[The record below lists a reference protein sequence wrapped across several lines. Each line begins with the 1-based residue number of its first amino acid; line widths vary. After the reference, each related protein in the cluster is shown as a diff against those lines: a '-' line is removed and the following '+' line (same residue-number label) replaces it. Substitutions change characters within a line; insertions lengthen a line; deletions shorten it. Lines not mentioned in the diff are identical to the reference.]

1 MRRFGI
7 ALLVGALYPSF
18 ASAQVALPPLPK
30 LGGGEGASGTTI
42 VVRKASGGDAN
53 SSEQVY
59 KKVMKDGK
67 VVEESG
73 DKALAEKLSK
83 SADADALLQELL
95 SGQPDCDRMQK
106 MLDEAMQQAMKGAAT
121 LPLDPS
127 SSKDSKSTSSS
138 SSKSASS
145 HSESH
150 SSSSSKKSSSD
161 RSSSGAT
168 RSGNDTPK
176 NERGD
181 RKALTARK
189 DPARANHP
197 PRSPALGRFTG
208 RTTPAPG
215 GAVRRS

>member
-1 MRRFGI
+1 M
-7 ALLVGALYPSF
+7 ALLVGALFPSF
-18 ASAQVALPPLPK
+18 AAAQVDLPPLPK
-30 LGGGEGASGTTI
+30 LGGGDGASGTTI
-42 VVRKASGGDAN
+42 VVRKASGGDSK

-73 DKALAEKLSK
+73 DKALAENLLR

-106 MLDEAMQQAMKGAAT
+106 MLDEAMQEAMKGAGT
-121 LPLDPS
+121 LPSDPS
-127 SSKDSKSTSSS
+127 LSRDSKSASSS

-168 RSGNDTPK
+168 RSGNGTPK

-181 RKALTARK
+181 RRAPTARK
-189 DPARANHP
+189 DPPRTTHP

-208 RTTPAPG
+208 RATPAPG